1 MFEDKIASEEIKNE
15 RLAICQSCQHN
26 KLGVCSK
33 CGCVLRLK
41 TQWKTTKCP
50 VGKWGPVKSS

>member
-1 MFEDKIASEEIKNE
+1 MFDDKIASDKVKEE
-15 RLAICQSCQHN
+15 RLAICKACQHN
-26 KLGVCSK
+26 KMGVCSK

-50 VGKWGPVKSS
+50 VGKWGPCK